1 MILDE
6 PLVVVAGVSHPRW
19 TAEMFMHR
27 GYDRPLLGV
36 EYYRDIL
43 EKLDP
48 GVLYLV
54 RGRLDNPLFAWP
66 QYLRKTLRDEPLV
79 G

>member
-6 PLVVVAGVSHPRW
+6 PLVAVAGVSGPRW

-27 GYDRPLLGV
+27 GYDIPLLGV
-36 EYYRDIL
+36 ENYLGLL
-43 EKLDP
+43 ETLDT

-54 RGRLDNPLFAWP
+54 RGSLDNPLFSWP
-66 QYLRKTLRDEPLV
+66 QYLRKVLR
-79 G
+79 